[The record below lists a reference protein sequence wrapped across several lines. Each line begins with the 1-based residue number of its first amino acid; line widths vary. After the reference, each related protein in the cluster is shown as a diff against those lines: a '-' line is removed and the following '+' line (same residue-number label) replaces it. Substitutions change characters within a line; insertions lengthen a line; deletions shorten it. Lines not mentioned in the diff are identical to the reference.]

1 MLDRILDAVHTAYP
15 ELKLCPAPARM
26 RGRCAVYRYRP
37 TSSAGSRKKTQLV
50 IKFFGENLAEAM
62 AMYNGVRGLILSDGD
77 ESRVGTG
84 IAALN
89 IEETAQD
96 AAAGYVSKTGLYYV
110 QAGFM
115 ITGY

>member
-1 MLDRILDAVHTAYP
+1 
-15 ELKLCPAPARM
+15 
-26 RGRCAVYRYRP
+26 
-37 TSSAGSRKKTQLV
+37 
-50 IKFFGENLAEAM
+50 M

-110 QAGFM
+110 QAGFR
-115 ITGY
+115 ITGTDFAHPAFRIKKGKDLYDRKNKRICPRAG